1 MEGSRAFRLVMRRGP
16 QPEKIFALSGD
27 TVTLGRD
34 VGNDIAV
41 NDAEVSRQHTRL
53 VLQAGGYVVEDLGS
67 TNGTFVNDIRI
78 TGPTALSD
86 GDIVGVGE
94 TVTLVYE
101 AAALAAPDTILTP
114 GAPAVA
120 PPPAVAPAVAELGP
134 PPAPEP
140 LPLPPPIVVPEPEPL
155 PPPPRPAEPEPVLR
169 RAPTTARP
177 ITPPPHAPPA
187 EEKPKNRK
195 PLLIG
200 CGCLVLLAVCAI
212 ISTGLWL
219 LWNAPP
225 EFYEDPI
232 GNFDRLF
239 GMVMP
244 LLSIL

>member
-1 MEGSRAFRLVMRRGP
+1 MENSRLFRLVMRRGP
-16 QPEKIFALSGD
+16 QPEKIFALSSD

-34 VGNDIAV
+34 VGNEIAI
-41 NDAEVSRQHTRL
+41 NDPEVSRQHARF

-86 GDIVGVGE
+86 GDIFGLGE

-101 AAALAAPDTILTP
+101 ATALAAPDTLLTP

-120 PPPAVAPAVAELGP
+120 P

-140 LPLPPPIVVPEPEPL
+140 LPLPPPIAVPEPEPL

-177 ITPPPHAPPA
+177 ITPPPYAPPA

-212 ISTGLWL
+212 ISAVLWL
-219 LWNAPP
+219 IWNAPP

-239 GMVMP
+239 GIVIP